1 MSGDGA
7 VAAMGGAVVEERVEA
22 ALDLAGVRAWL
33 VAHAVPGVDTIDP
46 DVDGGT
52 RHRRRV
58 RSPEG
63 GAVLEVVLPGS
74 GGAVLRASGAGA
86 AQALAVGRR
95 WLGLDLDPEPAAA
108 TLAADPDLGPLVRA
122 RPLLRVPGA
131 PDPFEAAANV
141 VLGQHVSV
149 AAGRLF
155 AGRLATVAGVDGGP
169 AEAGRVAGIDP
180 DDLQGA
186 TGVTGARAGTL
197 VALARAVVDGLDL
210 GPSPDDDA
218 RAATRAALLALPG
231 VGPWTADLV
240 AMRCLRDP
248 DVFLPGDLVLRRA
261 MGGVTAAEAGRH
273 ARAWAPHRSLAVV
286 HLWTHHALDP
296 APVRT

>member
-1 MSGDGA
+1 MATTRTGT
-7 VAAMGGAVVEERVEA
+7 VEDPVGV

-33 VAHAVPGVDTIDP
+33 VAHAVPGVDTVATDP
-46 DVDGGT
+46 DGGT

-58 RSPEG
+58 RTPEG
-63 GAVLEVVLPGS
+63 SAELEVVLPGS

-86 AQALAVGRR
+86 EQALAVGRR
-95 WLGLDLDPEPAAA
+95 WLGLDLDPRAAVVA
-108 TLAADPDLGPLVRA
+108 LDDDPMLGPLVRA

-169 AEAGRVAGIDP
+169 AEAGRVAALDP
-180 DDLQGA
+180 DDLQRA
-186 TGVTGARAGTL
+186 TGVTGARARTL
-197 VALARAVVDGLDL
+197 VALARAVADGLDL
-210 GPSPDDDA
+210 GPSPDAAA
-218 RAATRAALLALPG
+218 RAAIRVDLLAVPG

>member
-1 MSGDGA
+1 MATTRTGT
-7 VAAMGGAVVEERVEA
+7 VEDQVDV

-33 VAHAVPGVDTIDP
+33 VAHAVPGVDAVATDP
-46 DVDGGT
+46 DGGT
-52 RHRRRV
+52 RHRRPV
-58 RSPEG
+58 STCEG
-63 GAVLEVVLPGS
+63 RAALEVVLPAAGT
-74 GGAVLRASGAGA
+74 ATLRARGAGA
-86 AQALAVGRR
+86 EAALAAGRR
-95 WLGLDLDPEPAAA
+95 WLGLDLDPRPAAA
-108 TLAADPDLGPLVRA
+108 TLAGDPDLGPLVRA

-131 PDPFEAAANV
+131 PDPFEAAADV
-141 VLGQHVSV
+141 VVGQHVSV
-149 AAGRLF
+149 AAGRVF
-155 AGRLATVAGVDGGP
+155 AGRLAAVAGVDRGP
-169 AEAGRVAGIDP
+169 AEAGRVAALDP
-180 DDLQGA
+180 DDLQRA
-186 TGVTGARAGTL
+186 TGVTGARARTL
-197 VALARAVVDGLDL
+197 VALARAVADGLDL

-261 MGGVTAAEAGRH
+261 MGGVTAAEAGRR

-296 APVRT
+296 PAAR